1 MKELYKNPTGL
12 DALFE
17 RSWNENAVIPLRT
30 DKLYPF
36 AQHPFKVLDDEDM
49 AELVESIRT
58 HGVLTPLL
66 VRPAKPGTYEVVS
79 GHRRLHAC
87 KKLGIETVPTLIS
100 TMEREDAIIALVDSN
115 LHREKLLPSEKAF
128 AYKMKLEAMNRQG
141 QRTDLT
147 STQVVSKLRTNE
159 IVGEAGGDSRE
170 TVRRYIRLTHLLP
183 ELLQKV
189 DEGQIA
195 FTPAVHLSYL
205 SPAEQGWV
213 LDEMER
219 NDCTPSVGQ
228 AYHLKEHSMA
238 GTLTKDFVAGLMSQE
253 KANQKERLKIPMER
267 IRKYFPKHYTTA
279 QMEDAIVKMCEAQ
292 FRRRA
297 DRDAR

>member
-1 MKELYKNPTGL
+1 MRNTDLLLNDLLGKVPPKTVNL
-12 DALFE
+12 DI
-17 RSWNENAVIPLRT
+17 S
-30 DKLYPF
+30 KL
-36 AQHPFKVLDDEDM
+36 HPFEGHPYKVLDDEDM
-49 AELVESIRT
+49 EALVESIRT
-58 HGVLTPLL
+58 QGVLTPLV
-66 VRPAKPGTYEVVS
+66 VRQTEEGAYEIIS

-87 KKLGIETVPTLIS
+87 KRAGITTVPALIYS
-100 TMEREDAIIALVDSN
+100 LDRNAAAIALVDSN
-115 LHREKLLPSEKAF
+115 LHREKILPSEKAF
-128 AYKMKLEAMNRQG
+128 AYKLKLEAMNRQG

-147 STQVVSKLRTNE
+147 STQDVSKFRTNE
-159 IVGEAGGDSRE
+159 LVGEANGDSRE
-170 TVRRYIRLTHLLP
+170 TVRRYIRLTYLLP
-183 ELLQKV
+183 EILEKV
-189 DEGQIA
+189 DEGKVA
-195 FTPAVHLSYL
+195 FTPAAHLSYL

-228 AYHLKEHSMA
+228 AYHLKEHSIA

-292 FRRRA
+292 FRRRT